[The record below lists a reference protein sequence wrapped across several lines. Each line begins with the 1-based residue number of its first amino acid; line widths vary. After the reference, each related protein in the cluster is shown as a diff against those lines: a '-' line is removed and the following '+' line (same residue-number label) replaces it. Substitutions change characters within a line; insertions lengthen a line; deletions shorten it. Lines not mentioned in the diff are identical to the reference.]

1 MLTQKILQHPK
12 KKKYTKIRTT
22 LIEEVN
28 ALSLNANRIEALSI
42 SYITSTKRLMS
53 LEGKL
58 MRLAESYGVDR
69 SEFIKQ
75 YHDNELDPNWIRRVS
90 RLSAKG
96 WKDLP
101 HLKKV
106 EIKNIR
112 EEISSLASEA
122 GLDVNEF
129 RNIVHM
135 VQRRTGVTFCKK
147 RNGRGKLKT
156 SYLDCKEIYKPRLTI
171 SRSYT
176 GRKYRLDESC
186 RKI

>member
-1 MLTQKILQHPK
+1 
-12 KKKYTKIRTT
+12 
-22 LIEEVN
+22 
-28 ALSLNANRIEALSI
+28 
-42 SYITSTKRLMS
+42 
-53 LEGKL
+53 

-75 YHDNELDPNWIRRVS
+75 YHNNELDPNWVRRVS

-96 WKDLP
+96 WKDFTSSE
-101 HLKKV
+101 KI

-135 VQRRTGVTFCKK
+135 VQKGERE
-147 RNGRGKLKT
+147 
-156 SYLDCKEIYKPRLTI
+156 SHSAKEKW
-171 SRSYT
+171 
-176 GRKYRLDESC
+176 
-186 RKI
+186 